1 MFGKTEKNKSKR
13 TCINSDISVHCRPGE
28 FTTMASQNDLLRVRR
43 VKGVRGGGVRRRIN
57 RRERKRKGGEIRE
70 VEKTNK
76 AKTSRYRD
84 RNRGRGGG
92 GEQKKRKEYKKK
104 TKRTESHKE
113 RTEGREKQNK
123 SRGGVTWHRP
133 CPAAGHVRRLSR
145 DNGARTRVYFPTPT
159 ALSRSSFCFSSS

>member
-43 VKGVRGGGVRRRIN
+43 VKEGGGGRGGRRIN
-57 RRERKRKGGEIRE
+57 RGERKRKGGEIRE

-84 RNRGRGGG
+84 QNRGRG
-92 GEQKKRKEYKKK
+92 GEQKKRKEYIEK